1 MSKLN
6 RIFVYG
12 TLRDRLPTIQTNDQI
27 AATAI
32 DLGSYPAI
40 ISLGGPS
47 LIGDVVEVDNA
58 TLDYLDRYEGVDR
71 GLYKR
76 VTTTTEAGHEVMV
89 YVWAKVLAEWDYAKP
104 RYHDNG
110 DLQEGSHTKP

>member
-6 RIFVYG
+6 RIFTYG
-12 TLRDRLPTIQTNDQI
+12 TLRNRFPTIQTNDRI

-32 DLGSYPAI
+32 DLGAYPAI

-47 LIGDVVEVDNA
+47 LIGDVIEVDDA
-58 TLDYLDRYEGVDR
+58 TLEYIDNYEGVDR

-89 YVWAKVLAEWDYAKP
+89 YVWAKVLAEWDYDYP
-104 RYHDNG
+104 RFHDNG
-110 DLQEGSHTKP
+110 DLQASSNTKP